1 MITGTF
7 TTAVGDISITM
18 DDGGAGAY
26 VEVSQLGN
34 LKYEFDQ
41 TPDSVQID
49 RTIALYSYIQV
60 VFESLTESSE
70 DLYTRLVDATAAT
83 PIDCTLS
90 IDNFGVDTFDF
101 SFELKQENIDYNEKE
116 GTVAVRFTPKID
128 KEVTISNVFS
138 SVTNYQ
144 YQPLQR
150 DTVPDT
156 LFNTNLNCLPVEDYL
171 EASMQSVFANNFD
184 AYIKLSKT
192 SSNVSYFRSNA
203 SWDDGTNGFVIVDP
217 ADLPLPLKAEN
228 FQEPEELTVTAN
240 VTSNV
245 TVFGPYNDNGITVDY
260 FSYYEYYVEA
270 TDLFNEFP
278 VGTAIGW
285 FADDQTVGPLGI
297 LRSKSSS
304 SNVVVVGPVITDSLP
319 IGSTAP
325 VGGSEQILTST
336 RIFVYDS
343 ELNQVAND
351 SIKELAGIEGSIYGT
366 GFSKNFY
373 VHRLSDN
380 DTEYVTLNYDLVS
393 EIKQKKLNKFLQA
406 TVVRQIAD
414 YNNEGLNQ
422 FGQIP
427 DIEIGTGLTRSLRI
441 PLMRGAGAFVR
452 GNENATKSLEINLA
466 PVYPFLNK
474 ASKTGNRY
482 IAFSATSNTAQTAL
496 EKSITSAGARS
507 YSQSLNQQS
516 GGAKIEF
523 TYLDALALKPY
534 EVFQFDSTAP
544 EKYQNRQYRITSI
557 AYDFVKNESKV
568 VGYQI
573 SNLSAPIVIDDTDD
587 TDNGGGE
594 TTEPPVT
601 GQGFKY
607 YPGWNFISNP
617 TDTDKDVLDVFGN
630 DYADLTLYQFAG
642 SYVVEPTT
650 SSLYNK
656 VLASN
661 NGSPAGVYKT
671 PGYVINLQS
680 SNETE
685 YFWDGQRQESNV
697 TNIELFEGWN
707 LIGSIGVP
715 ATLQPS
721 ASNAAGIN
729 DQAIY
734 GFNGSYFLTGF
745 NLLPGQSY
753 WAWSSNTGNVDIVTS
768 SASTSSI
775 VNLNNEF
782 KRVAIRTSSASQLL
796 YFDGTNTNTNVN
808 IQQAFLPPAIGA
820 TFDVR
825 INQDETNTA
834 LRDLRAVESNTINI
848 DVQQIDS
855 ATTLNITPK
864 IGVAAGS
871 YYQATFLNGDKIIT
885 AQNIAENVAVDV
897 PITTTRITLQPMGA
911 NIKLPVRARDIAND
925 DGEILDTVSV
935 AGSTGSISDRIQN
948 LNSTGVLTRDE
959 TTDDANVYRPAP
971 SAVSLSAGTYNN
983 YDLIDG
989 ANVFIGGAGAKILTG
1004 IVADAGREVTI
1015 TCAQGTLQLND
1026 QDTNSSANN
1035 RFAIPFFENL
1045 ILRVG
1050 ESVTLSHQ
1058 FNRWYVKNN
1067 YVRSNQVN
1075 PVTDLGTITTN
1086 QEDDWDIGEGIYFTV
1101 EPTSLISP
1109 APDLDVTG
1117 IDGVAGRTVT
1127 IINESSN
1134 RDISFKHQDS
1144 SSLAANRFTL
1154 PGSSDFTL
1162 STDHNSATF
1171 YKPNDTIGW
1180 VLISN
1185 T

>member
-1 MITGTF
+1 
-7 TTAVGDISITM
+7 
-18 DDGGAGAY
+18 
-26 VEVSQLGN
+26 
-34 LKYEFDQ
+34 
-41 TPDSVQID
+41 
-49 RTIALYSYIQV
+49 
-60 VFESLTESSE
+60 
-70 DLYTRLVDATAAT
+70 
-83 PIDCTLS
+83 
-90 IDNFGVDTFDF
+90 
-101 SFELKQENIDYNEKE
+101 
-116 GTVAVRFTPKID
+116 
-128 KEVTISNVFS
+128 
-138 SVTNYQ
+138 
-144 YQPLQR
+144 
-150 DTVPDT
+150 
-156 LFNTNLNCLPVEDYL
+156 
-171 EASMQSVFANNFD
+171 
-184 AYIKLSKT
+184 
-192 SSNVSYFRSNA
+192 
-203 SWDDGTNGFVIVDP
+203 
-217 ADLPLPLKAEN
+217 
-228 FQEPEELTVTAN
+228 
-240 VTSNV
+240 
-245 TVFGPYNDNGITVDY
+245 
-260 FSYYEYYVEA
+260 
-270 TDLFNEFP
+270 
-278 VGTAIGW
+278 
-285 FADDQTVGPLGI
+285 
-297 LRSKSSS
+297 
-304 SNVVVVGPVITDSLP
+304 
-319 IGSTAP
+319 
-325 VGGSEQILTST
+325 
-336 RIFVYDS
+336 VYDS

-414 YNNEGLNQ
+414 YNNEGFNQ

-474 ASKTGNRY
+474 ASKTGDRY

-496 EKSITSAGARS
+496 ERSITSAGARS

-544 EKYQNRQYRITSI
+544 EKYQNKQYRITSI

-573 SNLSAPIVIDDTDD
+573 SNLSASVVTDGND
-587 TDNGGGE
+587 GAGNDGGGNGDA
-594 TTEPPVT
+594 TT

-680 SNETE
+680 SNEKE

-697 TNIELFEGWN
+697 TNIEMFQGWN

-721 ASNAAGIN
+721 ASNAAGID
-729 DQAIY
+729 DQAVY
-734 GFNGSYFLTGF
+734 GFNGSYFPAGF
-745 NLLPGQSY
+745 NLMPGQSY
-753 WAWSSNTGNVDIVTS
+753 WAWSSNTGNVDIVAS
-768 SASTSSI
+768 SASTSSV

-796 YFDGTNTNTNVN
+796 YFDGTNTNINVN
-808 IQQAFLPPAIGA
+808 IQQAFLPPPIGS

-834 LRDLRAVESNTINI
+834 LRDLRAIESNTINI

-855 ATTLNITPK
+855 ATTLNISPSIFYYVSGANDASPSHTTNVYTSLS
-864 IGVAAGS
+864 GYSLACSCTQYDTGS
-871 YYQATFLNGDKIIT
+871 LYYTTGPAPLENFQATFLNGDKIIT
-885 AQNIAENVAVDV
+885 AQNIVESTPVDV

-925 DGEILDTVSV
+925 DGEILDTVPI
-935 AGSTGSISDRIQN
+935 AGVTGAVGDRIQY
-948 LNSTGVLTRDE
+948 LNSSGELTELRTAGIADFIQTVVSRPEFSSKQNNVPSKGQVLLMSYDGTGGLTDNEISGFTAGTAGKLLRVINVGSNTIVLS
-959 TTDDANVYRPAP
+959 ANDTGS
-971 SAVSLSAGTYNN
+971 SAGNRILGSDVSLGQYESAT
-983 YDLIDG
+983 LIYVEDY
-989 ANVFIGGAGAKILTG
+989 T
-1004 IVADAGREVTI
+1004 
-1015 TCAQGTLQLND
+1015 GTLP
-1026 QDTNSSANN
+1026 T
-1035 RFAIPFFENL
+1035 
-1045 ILRVG
+1045 
-1050 ESVTLSHQ
+1050 T
-1058 FNRWYVKNN
+1058 
-1067 YVRSNQVN
+1067 
-1075 PVTDLGTITTN
+1075 TI
-1086 QEDDWDIGEGIYFTV
+1086 DAWI
-1101 EPTSLISP
+1101 
-1109 APDLDVTG
+1109 
-1117 IDGVAGRTVT
+1117 
-1127 IINESSN
+1127 
-1134 RDISFKHQDS
+1134 
-1144 SSLAANRFTL
+1144 
-1154 PGSSDFTL
+1154 
-1162 STDHNSATF
+1162 
-1171 YKPNDTIGW
+1171 
-1180 VLISN
+1180 LISN